1 MGNKAFDFALRAWFI
16 MMEEQDMI
24 LLVVDVQK
32 GITNDRLYA
41 YESFIGNITRL
52 IDTARSNNV
61 EVIYVQHDDG
71 PGSGFSIGDEAFGIA
86 DRVAPNKNEKVYIK
100 TINSCFGNQDFAQ
113 YLKETGEKE
122 LMIIGLQTNF
132 CIDATVKS
140 AFERGYKVII
150 PEGTN
155 STFDNDYM
163 DAETTYKYYNEMMW
177 PKRFAECVSMEDAI
191 KLLQKI

>member
-1 MGNKAFDFALRAWFI
+1 
-16 MMEEQDMI
+16 MI

-32 GITNDRLYA
+32 GIINDRLYA
-41 YESFIGNITRL
+41 YEKFINNITEL
-52 IDTARSNNV
+52 IDTARSNNT
-61 EVIYVQHDDG
+61 EVIYIQHDDG
-71 PGSGFSIGDEAFGIA
+71 PGSGFSIGDEAFEIA
-86 DRVAPNKNEKVYIK
+86 EQVAPNKDEKVFVK
-100 TINSCFGNQDFAQ
+100 TINSCLGNPDFAK
-113 YLKETGEKE
+113 YLKDTGEKE

-140 AFERGYKVII
+140 AFERGYKVIV
-150 PEGTN
+150 PKETN

-163 DAETTYKYYNEMMW
+163 DARTTYRYYNEMMW